1 MKFLRF
7 QRTFLEKSFGP
18 GLGRIAPTF
27 NAPKK
32 HGIAVLFNYRNM
44 LELRSKPC
52 FKRLFEKSPLKIRKN
67 FAPNNSILFCLKL
80 LRFQRTFREKSFGQ
94 GFGAEAPTF
103 NAQQKSTAMPCF
115 FIFFGF
121 INTYRPCLRLR
132 QQLRL
137 LRQPWGLS
145 YLQQRLPL

>member
-1 MKFLRF
+1 MGRKPQLTTNTKSTALPCFLYWALYVGTAVPSLRF
-7 QRTFLEKSFGP
+7 KKLLKKLLKNPQNFRTDYTILFWIKLLKFQETFLEKFLVS
-18 GLGRIAPTF
+18 
-27 NAPKK
+27 
-32 HGIAVLFNYRNM
+32 
-44 LELRSKPC
+44 
-52 FKRLFEKSPLKIRKN
+52 
-67 FAPNNSILFCLKL
+67 
-80 LRFQRTFREKSFGQ
+80 

-103 NAQQKSTAMPCF
+103 NAQQKSTALPCF

-145 YLQQRLPL
+145 CLQQRLPL

>member
-7 QRTFLEKSFGP
+7 QRTFYKKSFGP
-18 GLGRIAPTF
+18 GLGLMPQHSTHTKSTALPCF
-27 NAPKK
+27 
-32 HGIAVLFNYRNM
+32 LFFIICWNC
-44 LELRSKPC
+44 RSKPC
-52 FKRLFEKSPLKIRKN
+52 FKELLKKSLKNLQN
-67 FAPNNSILFCLKL
+67 FRADYTILFCIKL
-80 LRFQRTFREKSFGQ
+80 LKFQETFLEKFLVS

-103 NAQQKSTAMPCF
+103 NVHKKSTALPCF

-145 YLQQRLPL
+145 CLQQRLPL